1 MFTAP
6 TAFRAIKREDP
17 AAKFLKQYD
26 LSNFRTLFLAGERT
40 DPDTLHWA
48 EDNLKVPVIDHWWQ
62 TETGWSIGANC
73 IGIEML
79 PVKPGSPTRAV
90 PGYDVQVLESDGS
103 EAPRGQMGAICV
115 KMPLPPS
122 GLPTLWNADQ
132 RYIDSYMADYPG
144 YYMTGDAGYMDEDSY
159 IFVMAR
165 TDDIINVAGHRLSTG
180 AIEEVLAEHPD
191 VAECAVIGVADQ
203 LKGQLPLGL
212 LVLNVGVHQE
222 AGDIVGDSVRLV
234 REKIGAVAA
243 FRTAVVVDRL
253 PKTRS
258 GKILR
263 GTMSCIADGT
273 NYKAPATIEE
283 PAVLDEIGVVLRT
296 VGYAQE

>member
-1 MFTAP
+1 
-6 TAFRAIKREDP
+6 
-17 AAKFLKQYD
+17 
-26 LSNFRTLFLAGERT
+26 
-40 DPDTLHWA
+40 
-48 EDNLKVPVIDHWWQ
+48 
-62 TETGWSIGANC
+62 
-73 IGIEML
+73 
-79 PVKPGSPTRAV
+79 
-90 PGYDVQVLESDGS
+90 
-103 EAPRGQMGAICV
+103 
-115 KMPLPPS
+115 
-122 GLPTLWNADQ
+122 
-132 RYIDSYMADYPG
+132 MADFPG
-144 YYMTGDAGYMDEDSY
+144 YYMTGDAGYMDEDGY

-203 LKGQLPLGL
+203 LKGQLPLGF
-212 LVLNVGVHQE
+212 LVLNLGVDQE
-222 AGDIVGDSVRLV
+222 VGDIVGDSVRLV
-234 REKIGAVAA
+234 RDKIGAVAA

-273 NYKAPATIEE
+273 DYKAPATIEE
-283 PAVLDEIGVVLRT
+283 PVVLDEIGVALRT